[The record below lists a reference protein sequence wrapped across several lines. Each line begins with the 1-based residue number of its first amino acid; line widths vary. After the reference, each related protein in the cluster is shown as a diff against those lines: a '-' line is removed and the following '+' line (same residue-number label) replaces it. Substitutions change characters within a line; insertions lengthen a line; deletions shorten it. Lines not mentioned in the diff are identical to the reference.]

1 MNREQARA
9 ILTAVCEGEMK
20 GNTFTVAPGWDV
32 TVHAGRMGAPWSM
45 QQVQKITIDESLVV
59 GETRKGQRFAFLL
72 DELRG
77 AAAESAP
84 SDKTGRKPGFM

>member
-9 ILTAVCEGEMK
+9 IIAAVCEGEQS
-20 GNTFTVAPGWDV
+20 GDTFTVAQGWDV
-32 TVHAGRMGAPWSM
+32 TVHAGRTGAPWSM
-45 QQVQKITIDESLVV
+45 QQVQKITIDESLVA
-59 GETRKGQRFAFLL
+59 GETRKGQRFAFPL

-84 SDKTGRKPGFM
+84 TDKTGRKPGFM